1 MDQDV
6 FLFSRKRMEISGVE
20 EVESFSDT
28 GITALTALGHLTV
41 EGGELRIESFSAE
54 AGKLVIRGS
63 VDSFS
68 YDGDD
73 SEAPRRGFFGRWFR

>member
-6 FLFSRKRMEISGVE
+6 ILCSRKRMELSGIE
-20 EVESFSDT
+20 EVESFSESE
-28 GITALTALGHLTV
+28 ITAASALGRIAV
-41 EGGELRIESFSAE
+41 CGSELKIESFSAE
-54 AGKLVIRGS
+54 TGKLVIRGS

-73 SEAPRRGFFGRWFR
+73 SDLSRRGFFGRWFR